1 MKKIVCL
8 GLVSFF
14 TVGMTISQA
23 FTDVANNHW
32 AKSAIDNMV
41 EQKII
46 SGYTDG
52 TFQPSRNL
60 SKIESIILLSKIA
73 GINEYTDASTIF
85 EKEYEQMLSKYKTN
99 YKKQVSYL
107 LGVGVLKEE
116 ELPNLVSADK
126 LNSPITRQE
135 MAILVTKILGK
146 EEEVKNKSFV
156 VLPFDDIGDIS
167 AEAKPYVEYVYNGG
181 IMKGLTKN
189 KFSPKEYVTRAQ
201 AAIVLN
207 SIISKVDIVPEVKKE
222 IVDNTQANVTL
233 TTGIITSI
241 DTILK
246 TIEIDE
252 EDIYEYDDA
261 TKVYIDGTLSKI
273 ADIKSNMEISKAKIK
288 DGIVQEISFGKLV
301 QEEVDEKDTEN
312 EKEDNSQYDDDTV
325 GEDIDATSK
334 KVDIELENGEEIT
347 LYPEDEYKVVDAY
360 DAEEIK
366 LKKLEE
372 GDKIIAVGERDDHDY
387 YFTVLIKY

>member
-252 EDIYEYDDA
+252 EDIYEYDNA

-301 QEEVDEKDTEN
+301 QEEVDEKNTEN
-312 EKEDNSQYDDDTV
+312 EKEDNSQYDDYIV
-325 GEDIDATSK
+325 GEVIDATSK

-347 LYPEDEYKVVDAY
+347 LYPEDEYKVIDAY

-372 GDKIIAVGERDDHDY
+372 GDKIIAVGEWDDDDY